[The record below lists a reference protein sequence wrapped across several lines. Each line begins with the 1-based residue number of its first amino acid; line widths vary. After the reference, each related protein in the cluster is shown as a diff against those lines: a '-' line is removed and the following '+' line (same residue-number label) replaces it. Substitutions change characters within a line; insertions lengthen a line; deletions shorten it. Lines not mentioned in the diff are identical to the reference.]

1 MGDVTGVS
9 VRYFAA
15 AAEAAGC
22 TKETLDIPPSA
33 DLGQVKE
40 HLLAKYGPD
49 MAQVLSV
56 SAFLVGS
63 ELTRDLTRTA
73 GTQVDVLPPFAG
85 G

>member
-1 MGDVTGVS
+1 MVDVTGIS

-15 AAEAAGC
+15 AADAAGC
-22 TKETLDIPPSA
+22 TKETLDLPVGA

-40 HLLAKYGPD
+40 HLLAKYGPA
-49 MAQVLSV
+49 MQRVLSV
-56 SAFLVGS
+56 SAFLVDS